1 MNCHVRERT
10 ATSEQCVE
18 LHVFFVPEEQW
29 NSRLNKVSVEA
40 IDSFISAGFIRVYP
54 DISLKAIRGELGSLL
69 GPERVMNRYC
79 FLKCVGRSLA
89 MVKAKQEKDLKAKSF
104 APPYSLYPE
113 LYLLRVEDNDNS
125 LCSRSLSSDT
135 VFYNTDSQTCYP
147 PRPIF
152 APGQTKEPTKFPLIK
167 QKSQQYVLAQSLE
180 NESSFS
186 SLEEREED
194 SLGCE
199 DSVWTEAPKMCWN
212 VQEEFVAK
220 EHEMPNIK
228 ETPNEMEKNEIKPC
242 HRRNFTRDP
251 GVPDMLEGP
260 DTGLS
265 PSQGRKSKLSP
276 TLKPP
281 RKKPGDEQVHVS
293 RADTVAVPVSC
304 DSDPSALSQPVHVQ
318 KWTTPEP
325 STNRDELLKEIR
337 LVKEERKKLERTRQ
351 ELLRKGKELLAL
363 NRHYRN
369 QARDKWKRKYFDTKK
384 TTAPLEETLKNL
396 RQELETFYNKL
407 FQQLQARDGRNKQR
421 RAGKLSSTK
430 NDLIIQIM
438 TESCEIDNLKKN
450 IDDAKI
456 KLDTEIKLRNQ
467 ATTELQALK
476 AELMQKKSQCSFG
489 GLPTGSADLDHIVNL

>member
-1 MNCHVRERT
+1 MDCYVRETTTT
-10 ATSEQCVE
+10 ATSECLE
-18 LHVFFVPEEQW
+18 LHVFFVPDEQW

-54 DISLKAIRGELGSLL
+54 DISLKAIRQELGSLL
-69 GPERVMNRYC
+69 GPERIIDRYC

-89 MVKAKQEKDLKAKSF
+89 MVKAKQEKDLKAKFF
-104 APPYSLYPE
+104 APPYSPYPD
-113 LYLLRVEDNDNS
+113 LYLLPVEENVNS

-135 VFYNTDSQTCYP
+135 VLYNTDSQTCYP

-152 APGQTKEPTKFPLIK
+152 APGQTKAPTKFPLIK
-167 QKSQQYVLAQSLE
+167 QKPQQYFLAQSLE
-180 NESSFS
+180 NESSSS

-199 DSVWTEAPKMCWN
+199 DSVWTEAHKMCWN

-220 EHEMPNIK
+220 EHEMPCINQTSK
-228 ETPNEMEKNEIKPC
+228 KTQKNEIKPC
-242 HRRNFTRDP
+242 YKRNVSRDP
-251 GVPDMLEGP
+251 GVQVMLEVQ
-260 DTGLS
+260 DAGLIH
-265 PSQGRKSKLSP
+265 SQGRKAKLSP
-276 TLKPP
+276 TLKPS
-281 RKKPGDEQVHVS
+281 RKKPGAELVRVS
-293 RADTVAVPVSC
+293 RADTVVTVLC

-318 KWTTPEP
+318 KINPEL

-369 QARDKWKRKYFDTKK
+369 QARDKWKRRYFDTKK
-384 TTAPLEETLKNL
+384 ATAPLEETLKNL
-396 RQELETFYNKL
+396 RQELESFYNKL
-407 FQQLQARDGRNKQR
+407 FQKLQARDGRNKQR
-421 RAGKLSSTK
+421 RAGNLSSTK

-438 TESCEIDNLKKN
+438 TESYEIDNLKKN

-467 ATTELQALK
+467 AASELQALK
-476 AELMQKKSQCSFG
+476 AELLQKKSQCSFTG
-489 GLPTGSADLDHIVNL
+489 PTTGSADLG

>member
-1 MNCHVRERT
+1 
-10 ATSEQCVE
+10 QCVE

-220 EHEMPNIK
+220 EHGNNLCSVYVWEEAILMK
-228 ETPNEMEKNEIKPC
+228 
-242 HRRNFTRDP
+242 
-251 GVPDMLEGP
+251 GEG
-260 DTGLS
+260 
-265 PSQGRKSKLSP
+265 
-276 TLKPP
+276 
-281 RKKPGDEQVHVS
+281 
-293 RADTVAVPVSC
+293 
-304 DSDPSALSQPVHVQ
+304 
-318 KWTTPEP
+318 
-325 STNRDELLKEIR
+325 
-337 LVKEERKKLERTRQ
+337 KKLERTRQ

-456 KLDTEIKLRNQ
+456 KLDTEIKVCLRNQ

-489 GLPTGSADLDHIVNL
+489 GLPTGSADLG

>member
-1 MNCHVRERT
+1 MNCSVRERT
-10 ATSEQCVE
+10 ATSECVE

-40 IDSFISAGFIRVYP
+40 IDSFISEGFIRVYP
-54 DISLKAIRGELGSLL
+54 DISLKAIREELGSLL
-69 GPERVMNRYC
+69 GPERVKDRYC

-104 APPYSLYPE
+104 APPYSPYPE
-113 LYLLRVEDNDNS
+113 LYLLPVEENTNS

-135 VFYNTDSQTCYP
+135 VFYNTESQTCYP

-167 QKSQQYVLAQSLE
+167 QKSQQYVLAQSVE

-199 DSVWTEAPKMCWN
+199 DSMWTEAPKMCWN

-220 EHEMPNIK
+220 E
-228 ETPNEMEKNEIKPC
+228 
-242 HRRNFTRDP
+242 
-251 GVPDMLEGP
+251 
-260 DTGLS
+260 
-265 PSQGRKSKLSP
+265 QG
-276 TLKPP
+276 
-281 RKKPGDEQVHVS
+281 
-293 RADTVAVPVSC
+293 
-304 DSDPSALSQPVHVQ
+304 
-318 KWTTPEP
+318 
-325 STNRDELLKEIR
+325 NELLKEIR
-337 LVKEERKKLERTRQ
+337 LVKEERKKIERTRQ

-369 QARDKWKRKYFDTKK
+369 QARDKWKRKYFNTKK
-384 TTAPLEETLKNL
+384 ATAPLEETLKNL
-396 RQELETFYNKL
+396 RQELEKFYNKL

-450 IDDAKI
+450 IADAKI

-467 ATTELQALK
+467 AATELQALK

-489 GLPTGSADLDHIVNL
+489 GLPTASADLG

>member
-1 MNCHVRERT
+1 M
-10 ATSEQCVE
+10 
-18 LHVFFVPEEQW
+18 LGFV
-29 NSRLNKVSVEA
+29 LYK
-40 IDSFISAGFIRVYP
+40 
-54 DISLKAIRGELGSLL
+54 
-69 GPERVMNRYC
+69 
-79 FLKCVGRSLA
+79 
-89 MVKAKQEKDLKAKSF
+89 VKAKQEKELKAKSF
-104 APPYSLYPE
+104 APPYSPYPE
-113 LYLLRVEDNDNS
+113 LYLLPVEENANS

-135 VFYNTDSQTCYP
+135 VLYNTDSQTCYP

-167 QKSQQYVLAQSLE
+167 QGPQQYVLAQSLE

-199 DSVWTEAPKMCWN
+199 DSMWTEAPKMCWN
-212 VQEEFVAK
+212 VEEEFVAK
-220 EHEMPNIK
+220 QHEMLPIK
-228 ETPNEMEKNEIKPC
+228 QTPNEMEKNEIKPC
-242 HRRNFTRDP
+242 YKRNFTRDP

-260 DTGLS
+260 DTGLFH
-265 PSQGRKSKLSP
+265 SQGRKSKLSL

-281 RKKPGDEQVHVS
+281 RKKSGDEQVHVD
-293 RADTVAVPVSC
+293 RAETRVPILC
-304 DSDPSALSQPVHVQ
+304 DSAPSTLSQPQHVQ
-318 KWTTPEP
+318 KTTPKL
-325 STNRDELLKEIR
+325 SSNRDELLKEIR
-337 LVKEERKKLERTRQ
+337 LVKEERKKLERTRH

-363 NRHYRN
+363 NRHCRN
-369 QARDKWKRKYFDTKK
+369 QARDKWKRRYFDTKK
-384 TTAPLEETLKNL
+384 ATAPLEETLKSL

-450 IDDAKI
+450 IDDAKM

-467 ATTELQALK
+467 AATELQALK
-476 AELMQKKSQCSFG
+476 AELMQKKSQCSYAEH
-489 GLPTGSADLDHIVNL
+489 LKGSADLA

>member
-1 MNCHVRERT
+1 MNCSVRERT
-10 ATSEQCVE
+10 ATSE
-18 LHVFFVPEEQW
+18 
-29 NSRLNKVSVEA
+29 
-40 IDSFISAGFIRVYP
+40 
-54 DISLKAIRGELGSLL
+54 
-69 GPERVMNRYC
+69 
-79 FLKCVGRSLA
+79 
-89 MVKAKQEKDLKAKSF
+89 VKAKQEKDLKAKSF
-104 APPYSLYPE
+104 APPYSPYPE
-113 LYLLRVEDNDNS
+113 LYLLPVEENTNS

-135 VFYNTDSQTCYP
+135 VFYNTESQTCYP

-167 QKSQQYVLAQSLE
+167 QKSQQYVLAQSVE

-199 DSVWTEAPKMCWN
+199 DSMWTEAPKMCWN

-220 EHEMPNIK
+220 EQEMPNVK
-228 ETPNEMEKNEIKPC
+228 ETPNELENNEKKLC
-242 HRRNFTRDP
+242 YKRNFTRDP
-251 GVPDMLEGP
+251 GGPDMLEGP

-265 PSQGRKSKLSP
+265 QSQGRKSKLSP

-293 RADTVAVPVSC
+293 RADNEVPVLC
-304 DSDPSALSQPVHVQ
+304 NSDPSALSQPVHVQ
-318 KWTTPEP
+318 KLTTPEP
-325 STNRDELLKEIR
+325 LTNRNELLKEIR
-337 LVKEERKKLERTRQ
+337 LVKEERKKIERTRQ

-369 QARDKWKRKYFDTKK
+369 QARDKWKRKYFNTKK
-384 TTAPLEETLKNL
+384 ATAPLEETLKNL
-396 RQELETFYNKL
+396 P
-407 FQQLQARDGRNKQR
+407 RDGRNKQR

-450 IDDAKI
+450 IADAKI

-467 ATTELQALK
+467 AATELQALK

-489 GLPTGSADLDHIVNL
+489 GLPTASADLG